1 MAVKIRLKRV
11 GKKKQPYYRVVVA
24 DARSPRDGRF
34 IEEIGTYNPHTD
46 PSTFKV
52 DAEKVKDWMAKGAQ
66 PTDTVKK
73 LLKYNGILEKA
84 MKDLLKSVIEPLVQY
99 PEELVIGE
107 EVRGREI
114 VLTVSAHP
122 EDVGRVIGRG
132 GRRAQAVRAI
142 MKAKGAMDNKR
153 ISVDILS

>member
-73 LLKYNGILEKA
+73 LLKYNGILE
-84 MKDLLKSVIEPLVQY
+84 
-99 PEELVIGE
+99 
-107 EVRGREI
+107 
-114 VLTVSAHP
+114 
-122 EDVGRVIGRG
+122 
-132 GRRAQAVRAI
+132 
-142 MKAKGAMDNKR
+142 
-153 ISVDILS
+153 